1 MDNARYYL
9 LEEDFERAAENGIS
23 NERLRDRFYKKGWDH
38 IRASTEPINSR
49 KNCLW
54 NQFKDIAVVSRNTFQ
69 RRINKGMEPLQ
80 AATKPLKE
88 KKYTEEQ
95 LQIALSNGISE
106 GVLKNRIYLY
116 KMSVEEAIT
125 RPKHAN
131 RGKGLRKKN
140 HSTAFNR
147 YLHG

>member
-1 MDNARYYL
+1 MRNYL
-9 LEEDFERAAENGIS
+9 LEEDYERAAKNGITT
-23 NERLRDRFYKKGWDH
+23 EQLRNRFYKLLWDPV
-38 IRASTEPINSR
+38 RASTEPINSR

-88 KKYTEEQ
+88 RKYTDEQ

-106 GVLKNRIYLY
+106 AVLKNRIYLY
-116 KMSVEEAIT
+116 KMPVEEAIT